1 MKEENINFKEI
12 WEQIKN
18 GSIDT
23 EQLKEFLKFGDI
35 FVNGFI
41 DAVKVDLE
49 NSSKDY
55 QKTVEFLDSYKKDII
70 QLIECKNITEEQR
83 EKLVNMFLSIP
94 NIIKDLEEKNRKERR
109 LKFVLILGGFLAL
122 FGCGYIGA
130 SNHNKDTRG

>member
-1 MKEENINFKEI
+1 MEEHINFKEI

-83 EKLVNMFLSIP
+83 EKLVKMFLSIP
-94 NIIKDLEEKNRKERR
+94 DIIKDLEEKNRKERR
-109 LKFVLILGGFLAL
+109 LKFVLILVGFLAI

>member
-55 QKTVEFLDSYKKDII
+55 Q
-70 QLIECKNITEEQR
+70 
-83 EKLVNMFLSIP
+83 
-94 NIIKDLEEKNRKERR
+94 
-109 LKFVLILGGFLAL
+109 
-122 FGCGYIGA
+122 
-130 SNHNKDTRG
+130 